1 MDNNVINK
9 DALFMSVSIDGDTI
23 HTGGILPP
31 VSRKWI
37 EALAF
42 DPELL
47 DANCTDESR
56 EFFHLYIPALYEVV
70 MEKRGLYASLGFSN
84 G

>member
-1 MDNNVINK
+1 MINM

-37 EALAF
+37 EALCF
-42 DPELL
+42 NHELL

-56 EFFHLYIPALYEVV
+56 DFYRAYIPALYEVI